1 MTDCQEFE
9 FIRYVAPEASVPA
22 EMGDAWRM
30 FYPMATAR
38 NILWYVGDARD
49 QTVETEME
57 IFFNQRL
64 MRWKKET
71 EFTSSNLEIV
81 LHPAYQDILGMG
93 KDALPFIFKELAA
106 NGGPWFWALR
116 HITKE
121 DPVDPEDRGKNKKM
135 RETWLA
141 WGHRHNYI

>member
-1 MTDCQEFE
+1 
-9 FIRYVAPEASVPA
+9 
-22 EMGDAWRM
+22 
-30 FYPMATAR
+30 
-38 NILWYVGDARD
+38 
-49 QTVETEME
+49 
-57 IFFNQRL
+57 